1 MALKVLPN
9 SSPNCQA
16 DADLWNNGLVLLRC
30 DFLDLGF
37 GRITPLL
44 TSYDKCAP
52 WTDIG
57 FFNSRTGQG
66 LNIAFLRH
74 WAVGPTSKR
83 MNFAVYATNKTAA
96 VIAVNAMFNNSGYT
110 TELASQLRALSN
122 NSASYTS
129 PGTTIQAP
137 TTSIPFASLPD
148 GYNAS
153 TLKAFTFVYGKGEDY
168 TSSGGVGEGVVRRR
182 IGSTDNSVGR
192 DYTVF
197 NINWWN
203 GARLEPSDTYSNRGY
218 YFASNLGSVK
228 ATADSLRLKVAID
241 EVEVER
247 NNGHLAGQ

>member
-83 MNFAVYATNKTAA
+83 MNFAVYAKNKTAA

-110 TELASQLRALSN
+110 TELAIQLRALSK

-148 GYNAS
+148 GYNAR

-168 TSSGGVGEGVVRRR
+168 TSSGGVGEGV
-182 IGSTDNSVGR
+182 
-192 DYTVF
+192 
-197 NINWWN
+197 
-203 GARLEPSDTYSNRGY
+203 A
-218 YFASNLGSVK
+218 
-228 ATADSLRLKVAID
+228 
-241 EVEVER
+241 
-247 NNGHLAGQ
+247 